1 MSNKFG
7 NESFDALVEEAQAA
21 GITVSE
27 STSEGA
33 DKENRPLYELL
44 CSKLEGVIPDD
55 LFEKI
60 KQMELMGVANLIMLA
75 LGGRIAL
82 KYPHLNLAN
91 EFNYPDE
98 VNELNDTIGDYS
110 FSIARYP
117 FDALATAFTA
127 QKNIDDTVRFA
138 CDYEGM
144 VPLIIMKGGEF
155 ADAFLVNFEER
166 MLDIPMGAIPGL
178 TVDLYSDSEE
188 EPVSP
193 EKAAEETVDR
203 FFAESV
209 KTLDRGAWV
218 TDSEENDAIEQWADK
233 HSYKVCPTYSMEID
247 VVV

>member
-1 MSNKFG
+1 MSYENGK
-7 NESFDALVEEAQAA
+7 EHFDALVEEAQAA
-21 GITVSE
+21 GATVIK

-33 DKENRPLYELL
+33 DEENRPLYELL

-82 KYPHLNLAN
+82 KYPHLDLAD

-117 FDALATAFTA
+117 FDALAAAFTS

-138 CDYEGM
+138 CDYGGM
-144 VPLIIMKGGEF
+144 IPLIIMKDGEF
-155 ADAFLVNFEER
+155 ASALLVNFEDRE
-166 MLDIPMGAIPGL
+166 LQIPMGTLPGL
-178 TVDLYSDSEE
+178 TVGLYADSEE

-193 EKAAEETVDR
+193 EKAAEETVDH
-203 FFAESV
+203 FAESV
-209 KTLDRGAWV
+209 KALERGAWV
-218 TDSEENDAIEQWADK
+218 TDPEENDAIKQWADK
-233 HSYKVCPTYSMEID
+233 HSYKVYPTYSMEID
-247 VVV
+247 VVL